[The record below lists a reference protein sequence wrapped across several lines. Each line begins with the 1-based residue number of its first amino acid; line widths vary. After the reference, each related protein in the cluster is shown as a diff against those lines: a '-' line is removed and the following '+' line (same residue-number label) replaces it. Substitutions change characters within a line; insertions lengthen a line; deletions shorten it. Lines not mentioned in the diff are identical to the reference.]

1 MKSFSLLLL
10 LFFGVCSLNAQYW
23 GSSVDISGHWVG
35 ELTQNEGGYAASYE
49 FSLLL
54 EQKGRFVSGRARV
67 GAKDVQAEFLVS
79 GNLQANGSWLFT
91 EGKLQ
96 FSKQPPYLEWC
107 EKGYSLRIDFDQQG
121 RMYFT
126 GPWWG
131 IAPSGPCI
139 PGTIRLRLQKNRV

>member
-1 MKSFSLLLL
+1 MKFYSLMLLS
-10 LFFGVCSLNAQYW
+10 FFGFGSLNAQYW
-23 GSSVDISGHWVG
+23 GSDVDISGHWVG
-35 ELTQNEGGYAASYE
+35 ELTQNAGGYATSYE

-79 GNLQANGSWLFT
+79 GSLQTNGTWLFT
-91 EGKLQ
+91 EGEMQ
-96 FSKQPPYLEWC
+96 FSKQPPNLEWC
-107 EKGYSLRIDFDQQG
+107 EKGYNLRIDFDQKG

-131 IAPSGPCI
+131 LAPSGPCI
-139 PGTIRLRLQKNRV
+139 PGSIQLHLQKSRV